1 MHEIWQ
7 HLWFGMTPADF
18 LRTELRLTPAR
29 RILTM
34 RLFITLMIIS
44 FVGVTLRPPSIIAL
58 SFSFVMMLAPTMM
71 DHTTTRVSAWKL
83 MRLEVVAIV
92 ISIISLAMWGDQ
104 PWFLV
109 PWSYGLITVLLFIS
123 RVTGTPTIPPMLYVF
138 SVLYNPEHPEQNV
151 YGALWIFP
159 TLGLLAFGTSI
170 AAQLIF
176 WPQNYEKLLIKTLDE
191 RLDFIAHMLDRLAR
205 QVEGGDRAILS
216 KSDETPTLVNV
227 SRQFA
232 ILSRA
237 EMTDSALK
245 NKHAEWIDFIVEV
258 DAWFNVTV
266 KLNNLVLETDPSLIL
281 TGSDRAKIY
290 AIGVECR
297 ELQKALIECETPIE
311 NSADNKLSV
320 EISNPPS
327 NDSLFLLLHQLEH
340 SALRT
345 SRCLA
350 LLYGPVSQPTVNET
364 EPASSKGQ
372 TSPLFWLSKQ
382 FWVDNMDALHYGMK
396 FALGVM
402 ICLFLV
408 QAFRWPGID
417 TALLTCVIV
426 AETSLGA
433 EYRKSVMRIMGAIL
447 GGLLAYVFIIVL
459 EPALETIAGFMLSI
473 APVMWLSAWV
483 GSGSPRIAYVGTQIG
498 FAFAHAVLPGYGPV
512 TDLESARDR
521 VLGILLGITVV
532 GVIDYVIW
540 PQRSERMLTK
550 KLAASMRTFGKFLS
564 MGVASPPDRLSSA
577 AMLKSIDS
585 DLQSAQT
592 FLEHAQIEPGS
603 NQAGASSRLN
613 NMGLM
618 IGTLHTIARRV
629 QARHHYHVGKEFRD
643 QIAAL
648 IKLQAALDHS
658 FSQALLGFADRL
670 ENKPNDSNVSKQ
682 SSYQML
688 EELTRQAILV
698 NASNADE
705 VHLINAHIDL
715 DKILINAIDELGSM
729 LAGIK
734 SH

>member
-1 MHEIWQ
+1 
-7 HLWFGMTPADF
+7 
-18 LRTELRLTPAR
+18 
-29 RILTM
+29 
-34 RLFITLMIIS
+34 
-44 FVGVTLRPPSIIAL
+44 
-58 SFSFVMMLAPTMM
+58 
-71 DHTTTRVSAWKL
+71 
-83 MRLEVVAIV
+83 
-92 ISIISLAMWGDQ
+92 
-104 PWFLV
+104 
-109 PWSYGLITVLLFIS
+109 
-123 RVTGTPTIPPMLYVF
+123 
-138 SVLYNPEHPEQNV
+138 
-151 YGALWIFP
+151 
-159 TLGLLAFGTSI
+159 
-170 AAQLIF
+170 
-176 WPQNYEKLLIKTLDE
+176 
-191 RLDFIAHMLDRLAR
+191 
-205 QVEGGDRAILS
+205 
-216 KSDETPTLVNV
+216 
-227 SRQFA
+227 
-232 ILSRA
+232 
-237 EMTDSALK
+237 
-245 NKHAEWIDFIVEV
+245 
-258 DAWFNVTV
+258 
-266 KLNNLVLETDPSLIL
+266 
-281 TGSDRAKIY
+281 
-290 AIGVECR
+290 
-297 ELQKALIECETPIE
+297 
-311 NSADNKLSV
+311 
-320 EISNPPS
+320 
-327 NDSLFLLLHQLEH
+327 
-340 SALRT
+340 
-345 SRCLA
+345 
-350 LLYGPVSQPTVNET
+350 
-364 EPASSKGQ
+364 
-372 TSPLFWLSKQ
+372 
-382 FWVDNMDALHYGMK
+382 
-396 FALGVM
+396 M

-613 NMGLM
+613 TMGLM